1 MKKIKEHL
9 PLIAVITVAA
19 VMLLPWLGLTDFNTK
34 GEPRE
39 AVVALSMIKDGD
51 WILPVNNGMD
61 IPYKPPFFH
70 YCIAVVSLLAGSV
83 NEYTSRLP
91 SAVALIVLA
100 AACFA
105 FYRRRM
111 SSAVALTSAIL
122 LLTAF
127 EVHRAGINC
136 RVDMVLTAF
145 TVGAMLLLYRWWE
158 RGRKGVPI
166 GAILCMSCAT
176 LTKGPVGFVLPCF
189 VMGVFTLLRGG
200 KFWSTLLTYIGFGLL
215 SCILPAVWYI
225 AAWHEGGQ
233 HFLDLVYEENI
244 GRMTGTMSYDSH
256 VHAFP
261 YNFMTLA
268 TGWLPWTLLLLFSLA
283 VLPWKAF
290 FGKKAAGKGMAHAE
304 SAENGKSAVER
315 LTRLRVRIMQIPPV
329 ELFTW
334 LGFVLVLFFYCL
346 PSSKRSVYLLPCYP
360 FMAVLIAQYVEW
372 LWREGHHKVLRSY
385 TWALIA
391 LSLAL
396 GGAFLAVR
404 LGAVPDTV
412 FHGKH
417 AAENIAMLHAL
428 RYTPL
433 NIWTFTVVMLPV
445 LASLSVARDI
455 LCRKTRDRKL
465 IVYYGLFAPVVLLF
479 IALDGF
485 YQPVVLNTKSLRPL
499 AEYIAKTF
507 PGEPLYQYVGT
518 PMMHFFGADYYLG
531 DTMAQF
537 ETPVRTVA
545 GGKTRVETK
554 TPEKGVLV
562 ISENDFADF
571 AKRHAGYR
579 FALMHTTRP
588 NAAEVKGKICL
599 YRFEAVKH

>member
-360 FMAVLIAQYVEW
+360 FMAVLIAQYIDW
-372 LWREGHHKVLRSY
+372 LWHTGRRGVLRAY
-385 TWALIA
+385 VVLIA
-391 LSLAL
+391 TLSIVLTLA
-396 GGAFLAVR
+396 FVAVR
-404 LGAVPDTV
+404 FGAVPDTV

-417 AAENIAMLHAL
+417 AADNIAMLH
-428 RYTPL
+428 
-433 NIWTFTVVMLPV
+433 
-445 LASLSVARDI
+445 SLSDMPMGLLAMLLAALPLVVSVDALQMVFRS
-455 LCRKTRDRKL
+455 KTSGSKASVIFAL
-465 IVYYGLFAPVVLLF
+465 LAPVVVLMT
-479 IALDGF
+479 AVDGV
-485 YQPVVLNTKSLRPL
+485 YQPAVLNAKSLRPM
-499 AEYIAKTF
+499 AATIERMF
-507 PGEPLYQYVGT
+507 PGEPLYQYIAS
-518 PMMHFFGADYYLG
+518 PMMHFFGADFYLG
-531 DTMAQF
+531 DRLDQF
-537 ETPVRTVA
+537 EKTVYTTSRDGRVEQTVRLPERGVLIVPESDFEGLASRHRDYTFRLVHTTARNASEVKTPVC
-545 GGKTRVETK
+545 
-554 TPEKGVLV
+554 
-562 ISENDFADF
+562 F
-571 AKRHAGYR
+571 YR
-579 FALMHTTRP
+579 FQR
-588 NAAEVKGKICL
+588 N
-599 YRFEAVKH
+599 